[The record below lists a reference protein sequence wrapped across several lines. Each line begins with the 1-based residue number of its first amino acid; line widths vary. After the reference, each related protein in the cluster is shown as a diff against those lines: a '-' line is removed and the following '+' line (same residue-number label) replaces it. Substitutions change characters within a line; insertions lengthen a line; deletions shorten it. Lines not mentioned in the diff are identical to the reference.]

1 MCYFK
6 WGLLMSESLINA
18 CNALDAFSQ
27 AVLNS
32 HGDDR
37 PFQEIWSLWN
47 CPPLTRHDLADVPT
61 KLASR
66 LRELS
71 PQQIDADLEAKLAV
85 IPSRLQLI
93 QAHTMPQLPGGNAGG
108 AIAVIL
114 DCMEWIDGFV
124 SQYLPP
130 VVDWQDI
137 NEQELMP
144 KALLRRLR
152 SVDTQVTNLE
162 AKSGDLKVAVKAITD
177 AHATAESLP
186 TDLASLEEARKV
198 VTESS
203 ADANKSKTAAATA
216 AADAQK
222 HLTAIG
228 NLEKEAAKLVENCEN
243 AFSAATTK
251 GLGEAFSIRAASLS
265 MSMWVWVAGLLVA
278 LVIGAFL
285 SHDRVSRLQTL
296 MEAKDPNVGLLW
308 VHITLAIFSIAAPA
322 WFAWLATKQIGQR
335 FRLAED
341 YAFKASVAQA
351 YAGYSREA
359 ARIDPAFAARLFGSA
374 LNRIDE
380 PPLRFVEMENHGS
393 PFHEVLKSWR
403 VSKQPEIANK
413 SSSQPEGT

>member
-1 MCYFK
+1 V
-6 WGLLMSESLINA
+6 SESLINA
-18 CNALDAFSQ
+18 CNALDALSQ
-27 AVLNS
+27 AILNS

-37 PFQEIWSLWN
+37 SFQEIWSLWN
-47 CPPLTRHDLADVPT
+47 CPPLNRHDLADVPA

-71 PQQIDADLEAKLAV
+71 PKQIDAELEAKLAV
-85 IPSRLQLI
+85 VPSRLQSM
-93 QAHTMPQLPGGNAGG
+93 QTHTMPQLPGGNAGG
-108 AIAVIL
+108 AIAAIL
-114 DCMEWIDGFV
+114 DCMEWINSFV
-124 SQYLPP
+124 SPYLPP

-152 SVDTQVTNLE
+152 SVDTQVSNLE
-162 AKSGDLKVAVKAITD
+162 GKSGDLKAAVRAITD

-186 TDLASLEEARKV
+186 TDMASLEEARKV
-198 VTESS
+198 VMESGLAANESKVAALS
-203 ADANKSKTAAATA
+203 ASKEAAT
-216 AADAQK
+216 
-222 HLTAIG
+222 HLETIVD
-228 NLEKEAAKLVENCEN
+228 LEREAAKLVENCEN

-265 MSMWVWVAGLLVA
+265 RSMWIWVGGLLVA
-278 LVIGAFL
+278 LVIGALL

-296 MEAKDPNVGLLW
+296 MEMKDPNVGLLW

-359 ARIDPAFAARLFGSA
+359 ARIDPTFAARLFGSA

-393 PFHEVLKSWR
+393 PFHEFLKSWR
-403 VSKQPEIANK
+403 ASKQAKLASPEMNK
-413 SSSQPEGT
+413 PEGT